1 MLRTFH
7 HRFFVYNK
15 HKEELA
21 MLLIGENIHIISKTV
36 QNALLEKDEKFILD
50 LIKKQSQ
57 EPSNMD
63 YIDLNVGPA
72 KGKLEG
78 VLVWLC
84 DLVEKNTDLKI
95 SFDTTNSIEM
105 RNGLAH
111 SKRPQDCLLNST
123 SADEARLEKVT
134 SLAAEFGSSLIAL
147 TMNKELGI
155 PKAADDRLNL
165 AFEIFEKCQEK
176 EIPNE
181 KIFFD
186 PLILPVSV
194 DQSQA
199 QEALNT
205 IQMIK
210 QSFDPEVMTT
220 VGLSNISNGSPK
232 EIRPLINKVFAV
244 LAHGAG
250 LDSAIIDALD
260 TDLIKTIKI
269 LDSQNPTNKVE
280 ELYVNLAGMIRDF
293 SDLED
298 VSYDKDDPNQ
308 VEIIKTARILLN
320 KDVYTHSFRQI

>member
-1 MLRTFH
+1 MI
-7 HRFFVYNK
+7 
-15 HKEELA
+15 
-21 MLLIGENIHIISKTV
+21 LIGENIHIISKSV
-36 QNALLEKDEKFILD
+36 QNALLNRDEAFILD
-50 LIKKQSQ
+50 LIKKQSH
-57 EPSNMD
+57 MD

-72 KGKLEG
+72 KGNLEG
-78 VLVWLC
+78 ILVWLC

-95 SFDTTNSIEM
+95 SFDTTKIDEM
-105 RNGLAH
+105 RRGLEK
-111 SKRPQDCLLNST
+111 SKSPQTCILNST
-123 SADEARLEKVT
+123 SADEVRLENVT
-134 SLAAEFGSSLIAL
+134 SLASEFNSNLIAL

-165 AFEIFEKCQEK
+165 ALEIFEKCQEK
-176 EIPNE
+176 GISNE

-244 LAHGAG
+244 LAFGAG

-260 TDLIKTIKI
+260 TDLINTIKLLETKSPKNK
-269 LDSQNPTNKVE
+269 LD
-280 ELYVNLAGMIRDF
+280 ELYINLADMIRDF
-293 SDLED
+293 ADLED
-298 VSYDKDDPNQ
+298 VAYDKDDLLQ
-308 VEIIKTARILLN
+308 VETIKTARILLN
-320 KDVYTHSFRQI
+320 KDIYSHSFKQI

>member
-1 MLRTFH
+1 
-7 HRFFVYNK
+7 
-15 HKEELA
+15 

-36 QNALLEKDEKFILD
+36 QNALLERDEAFALD
-50 LIKKQSQ
+50 LIKRQMH
-57 EPSNMD
+57 MD

-72 KGKLEG
+72 KGAMEG
-78 VLVWLC
+78 VLPWLC
-84 DLVEKNTDLKI
+84 DLVEKNSELKI
-95 SFDTTNSIEM
+95 SFDTTNSDEM
-105 RNGLAH
+105 RRGLEK
-111 SKRPQDCLLNST
+111 SKNPQNSLLNST
-123 SADEARLEKVT
+123 SADEVRLEKLT
-134 SLAAEFGSSLIAL
+134 DLAAEFNSNIIAL

-155 PKAADDRLNL
+155 PKISDDRLNL

-176 EIPNE
+176 NIPNK

-232 EIRPLINKVFAV
+232 EIRPLINNVFAV
-244 LAHGAG
+244 LAFGAG
-250 LDSAIIDALD
+250 LDSAIIDAFD
-260 TDLIKTIKI
+260 VELINTIKI
-269 LDSQNPTNKVE
+269 LESQSPKNGVD
-280 ELYVNLAGMIRDF
+280 ELFIKLSDMIRDF
-293 SDLED
+293 SELED
-298 VSYDKDDPNQ
+298 VDYDKNDSKQ

-320 KDVYTHSFRQI
+320 KDVYTHSYRQI

>member
-1 MLRTFH
+1 
-7 HRFFVYNK
+7 
-15 HKEELA
+15 

-36 QNALLEKDEKFILD
+36 QNALLERDEAFALD
-50 LIKKQSQ
+50 LIKKQSH
-57 EPSNMD
+57 MD

-72 KGKLEG
+72 KGSMEG
-78 VLVWLC
+78 VLPWLC
-84 DLVEKNTDLKI
+84 DLVEKNSDLKI
-95 SFDTTNSIEM
+95 SFDTTNSDEM
-105 RNGLAH
+105 RRGIEK
-111 SKRPQDCLLNST
+111 SKNSQNCLLNST
-123 SADEARLEKVT
+123 SADEVRLEKLT
-134 SLAAEFGSSLIAL
+134 SLAAEFDSSIIAL

-155 PKAADDRLNL
+155 PKIADDRLNL

-176 EIPNE
+176 NISNE

-232 EIRPLINKVFAV
+232 EIRPLINNVFAV
-244 LAHGAG
+244 LAFGAG
-250 LDSAIIDALD
+250 LDSAIIDSFD
-260 TDLIKTIKI
+260 TELINTIKVLETQAPKNGI
-269 LDSQNPTNKVE
+269 D
-280 ELYVNLAGMIRDF
+280 ELYIKLSDMIRDF
-293 SDLED
+293 SELDD
-298 VSYDKDDPNQ
+298 VDYDKNDSKQ

-320 KDVYTHSFRQI
+320 KDVYTHSYRQI